1 MIDKYDWLNKKTPR
15 AVDQIRLWS
24 ENPRLNPEEN
34 HLTLSDYAEDL
45 TSETADRIDFYALV
59 NSIVE
64 DGFVPADPIVVWKN
78 EDNQKYY
85 VAEGNRR
92 LVALKLLREP
102 HKAPKSIRSF
112 IRKSSS
118 KINLTEI
125 EKIPV
130 NVAPSFEEAE
140 WYINQRNSS
149 SSLQRKWSSEQQRR
163 WISTLY
169 EKYEG
174 DIEKII
180 SVTKLTKSELEG
192 IIRLLKIKDFV
203 KLSEVK
209 DKLTEEE
216 FAKANSYRFPI
227 TILERF
233 FNFSEVKEKWGLV
246 YEGIDVIIISNK
258 VSFYNAFS
266 EFIKRVVND
275 NDDKINTRI
284 TKDDL
289 ETILASLPIVIFDS
303 EEQET
308 ENSSSSNNQE
318 EENNSEKQTSN
329 NTETNSNNQEEQ
341 SSNENQTNNNSE
353 TNSHNQ
359 ENTNSD
365 NTQNQSSNQNNQSS
379 TTQHL
384 KGNVKRKNLILP
396 IYDLDTD
403 SARLL
408 GLFNELKRISLIY
421 RNTVSASMRVFL
433 DLAVYKYIETEGIE
447 NAIKAQYQDD
457 IKNIQLKKRLE
468 YIKTNKLTGKP
479 QNIVSKLIDPSNQ
492 YSLDVLNGFIHNHD
506 THFLNKEFLN
516 GFWDF
521 LFPLF
526 EELLVIKERNV

>member
-1 MIDKYDWLNKKTPR
+1 MIEKYDWLNKKTPR

-34 HLTLSDYAEDL
+34 HLTLSDFAEDL
-45 TSETADRIDFYALV
+45 TAETADRNDFYALV

-78 EDNQKYY
+78 EENQKYY

-118 KINLTEI
+118 KMNLTEI

-169 EKYEG
+169 EKYDG
-174 DIEKII
+174 DIEKIV

-209 DKLTEEE
+209 NKLTDEE

-246 YEGIDVIIISNK
+246 YEGIDVLIISNK
-258 VSFYNAFS
+258 LSFYNAFA
-266 EFIKRVVND
+266 EFIKRVVNN

-289 ETILASLPIVIFDS
+289 ETILASLPIVTFDS
-303 EEQET
+303 EDT
-308 ENSSSSNNQE
+308 ENKEDSTQEPNNVE
-318 EENNSEKQTSN
+318 A
-329 NTETNSNNQEEQ
+329 
-341 SSNENQTNNNSE
+341 NENQANRDTT
-353 TNSHNQ
+353 TNSGAEQNQ

-365 NTQNQSSNQNNQSS
+365 NSQGQNNNQNNNQS
-379 TTQHL
+379 TTNQYL
-384 KGNVKRKNLILP
+384 KGNLKRKNLILP
-396 IYDLDTD
+396 IYELDTD

-408 GLFNELKRISLIY
+408 GLFNELKRISLTY

-468 YIKTNKLTGKP
+468 YIKTNKLNGKP

-526 EELLVIKERNV
+526 EELLVIREKNV

>member
-1 MIDKYDWLNKKTPR
+1 MSINTTFHNFICTLN
-15 AVDQIRLWS
+15 S
-24 ENPRLNPEEN
+24 
-34 HLTLSDYAEDL
+34 
-45 TSETADRIDFYALV
+45 
-59 NSIVE
+59 
-64 DGFVPADPIVVWKN
+64 GVWKN
-78 EDNQKYY
+78 EENQKYY

-102 HKAPKSIRSF
+102 HKAPKNIRSF
-112 IRKSSS
+112 IRKASN
-118 KINLTEI
+118 KIKLTEI

-130 NVAPSFEEAE
+130 NVAPSFDEAE

-163 WISTLY
+163 WISSLY

-174 DIEKII
+174 DIEKIV
-180 SVTKLTKSELEG
+180 SVTKLTKSELES
-192 IIRLLKIKDFV
+192 IIRLLKIKDFIKLPV
-203 KLSEVK
+203 VKTKLS
-209 DKLTEEE
+209 DEE

-258 VSFYNAFS
+258 NSFYNAFT
-266 EFIKRVVND
+266 ELIKRVVNN
-275 NDDKINTRI
+275 NDDKINTRL

-289 ETILASLPIVIFDS
+289 ETILTSLPAVHFDL
-303 EEQET
+303 ET
-308 ENSSSSNNQE
+308 EDEINSKSTE
-318 EENNSEKQTSN
+318 EEEGN
-329 NTETNSNNQEEQ
+329 NTDINADSNSNNQNNTNTDN
-341 SSNENQTNNNSE
+341 SENSNNN
-353 TNSHNQ
+353 
-359 ENTNSD
+359 
-365 NTQNQSSNQNNQSS
+365 NNNNNNNNHSS

-396 IYDLDTD
+396 IYELDTD

-408 GLFNELKRISLIY
+408 GLFNELKRVSLTYKNI
-421 RNTVSASMRVFL
+421 VSASMRVFL

-447 NAIKAQYQDD
+447 NAIKSQYNDD

-468 YIKTNKLTGKP
+468 YIKTNKLSGKP

-526 EELLVIKERNV
+526 EELLVIKERNS